1 MAKIN
6 VDELPV
12 VSQDEPDQI
21 ITMISKRDI
30 ISYYY
35 DQMGGAK

>member
-1 MAKIN
+1 MAQIN

-12 VSQDEPDQI
+12 VSSDDQNTI

-30 ISYYY
+30 IGYYY
-35 DQMGGAK
+35 EQIRETK